1 MAASKSRSRKTFAGP
16 TAEEKI
22 VASLIELMEAGP
34 ASWRRPWDG
43 TGGGHHVNLL
53 SGHRYRGANPILLTL
68 GMHIRESALPFCC
81 GFAEARKLG
90 IFLRKG
96 SKAVQILRPQL
107 HSGEE
112 PGEGGEVTLRSW
124 ASYRPVADRE
134 GRFLGVVP
142 PTALITILRREHIED
157 LNLLAG
163 LQHDHLRSL
172 RALTEAPVQRATER
186 LPWLLV
192 GLAGSFLATWV
203 VSRYEETL
211 SRNVMVAFFMPAIV
225 YLADAIGTQSEA
237 IAVRGFSMNHVP
249 LRRSIVGEIQ
259 TGFLIGSVLGLLSV
273 PLVVIGFGS
282 QRLALAVAFSIFAAG
297 GMATSI
303 GILLPWG
310 LERLGRDPAFGSGPV
325 ATIIQDVL
333 SLVIYFLMVQFLG
346 V

>member
-1 MAASKSRSRKTFAGP
+1 MALFP
-16 TAEEKI
+16 TLPTH
-22 VASLIELMEAGP
+22 S
-34 ASWRRPWDG
+34 
-43 TGGGHHVNLL
+43 
-53 SGHRYRGANPILLTL
+53 
-68 GMHIRESALPFCC
+68 ESAGAHLTERVPR
-81 GFAEARKLG
+81 ARQSDCAG
-90 IFLRKG
+90 
-96 SKAVQILRPQL
+96 AVRTRLVG
-107 HSGEE
+107 GEFQAVE
-112 PGEGGEVTLRSW
+112 TLYVLDEGGRLQGLVQLVDLLAAPADVSMLELIKPAPVCVHPLDDQEQV
-124 ASYRPVADRE
+124 AGLAVEHQLAAVPVADRE

-157 LNLLAG
+157 LNLLVG
-163 LQHDHLRSL
+163 LRHDHLRSL
-172 RALTEAPVQRATER
+172 RAMTEAPVHRARER

-211 SRNVMVAFFMPAIV
+211 NREVMVAFFMPAIV

-259 TGFLIGSVLGLLSV
+259 TGFLIGSILGLLSLPFV
-273 PLVVIGFGS
+273 LIGFGS
-282 QRLALAVAFSIFAAG
+282 QRLALAVAVSIFAAG
-297 GMATSI
+297 GVATSI

-333 SLVIYFLMVQFLG
+333 SLLIYFLVVQLLG

>member
-1 MAASKSRSRKTFAGP
+1 MTLFPPVPIHSESAGAHLTERVPRAQPTDRAGAVRTRLAGGDFQAIETLYVLDDGGRLKGLVELVDLLAAAADVP
-16 TAEEKI
+16 M
-22 VASLIELMEAGP
+22 LELMRLAPVCVHPHDDQEQVAG
-34 ASWRRPWDG
+34 
-43 TGGGHHVNLL
+43 L
-53 SGHRYRGANPILLTL
+53 
-68 GMHIRESALPFCC
+68 
-81 GFAEARKLG
+81 
-90 IFLRKG
+90 
-96 SKAVQILRPQL
+96 AVEHQL
-107 HSGEE
+107 AA
-112 PGEGGEVTLRSW
+112 V
-124 ASYRPVADRE
+124 PVADAE
-134 GRFLGVVP
+134 GRFQGVVP

-163 LQHDHLRSL
+163 LRHDHLRSL
-172 RALTEAPVQRATER
+172 RAMTEAPVRRARER

-203 VSRYEETL
+203 VSRYEQTL
-211 SRNVMVAFFMPAIV
+211 SREVTVAFFMPAIV

-259 TGFLIGSVLGLLSV
+259 TGFLIGSILGLLSLPFV
-273 PLVVIGFGS
+273 LIGFGS

-297 GMATSI
+297 GVATSI

-325 ATIIQDVL
+325 ATILQDLL
-333 SLVIYFLMVQFLG
+333 SLMIYFLVVQLLG

>member
-1 MAASKSRSRKTFAGP
+1 VALSPPFPIRSQTASAHLTELVPRALGTDYVDNGLTRLAHRDFEAVETLYVLDEAGRLQGLVSLVDLLAAP
-16 TAEEKI
+16 AE
-22 VASLIELMEAGP
+22 ASMLELMRPARLCVHPFDDQEQVAGL
-34 ASWRRPWDG
+34 AVE
-43 TGGGHHVNLL
+43 HQ
-53 SGHRYRGANPILLTL
+53 LT
-68 GMHIRESALPFCC
+68 
-81 GFAEARKLG
+81 
-90 IFLRKG
+90 
-96 SKAVQILRPQL
+96 AV
-107 HSGEE
+107 
-112 PGEGGEVTLRSW
+112 
-124 ASYRPVADRE
+124 PVEDHQ

-142 PTALITILRREHIED
+142 STALITILRREHIED

-163 LQHDHLRSL
+163 LQHNHLRSL
-172 RALTEAPVQRATER
+172 RVMTEAPVQRARER

-192 GLAGSFLATWV
+192 GLGGSFLATWV

-237 IAVRGFSMNHVP
+237 IAVRGFSMTHVP

-273 PLVVIGFGS
+273 PLVLIGFGS
-282 QRLALAVAFSIFAAG
+282 QRLTVAVALSIFAAG
-297 GMATSI
+297 GVATSI
-303 GILLPWG
+303 GILLPWA

-333 SLVIYFLMVQFLG
+333 SLVIYFLMVQILG

>member
-1 MAASKSRSRKTFAGP
+1 MALSPPVPIRSESAGAHLMERVP
-16 TAEEKI
+16 RALRTDRAGDERTRLAHGGFEAVETLYVLDETGRLEGLVELVDLLAAPAET
-22 VASLIELMEAGP
+22 SMLELMRPARVCVHPLDDQEQVAG
-34 ASWRRPWDG
+34 
-43 TGGGHHVNLL
+43 L
-53 SGHRYRGANPILLTL
+53 
-68 GMHIRESALPFCC
+68 
-81 GFAEARKLG
+81 
-90 IFLRKG
+90 
-96 SKAVQILRPQL
+96 AVEHQL
-107 HSGEE
+107 AAV
-112 PGEGGEVTLRSW
+112 PM
-124 ASYRPVADRE
+124 ADRE

-163 LQHDHLRSL
+163 LRHDHLRSL
-172 RALTEAPVQRATER
+172 RAMTEAPVLRARER

-211 SRNVMVAFFMPAIV
+211 SRHVMVAFFMPAIV

-259 TGFLIGSVLGLLSV
+259 TGFLIGSILGLLSV
-273 PLVVIGFGS
+273 PFVVIGFGS
-282 QRLALAVAFSIFAAG
+282 QRLALAVALSIFTAG
-297 GMATSI
+297 GVATSI

-333 SLVIYFLMVQFLG
+333 SLLIYFLIVQLLG